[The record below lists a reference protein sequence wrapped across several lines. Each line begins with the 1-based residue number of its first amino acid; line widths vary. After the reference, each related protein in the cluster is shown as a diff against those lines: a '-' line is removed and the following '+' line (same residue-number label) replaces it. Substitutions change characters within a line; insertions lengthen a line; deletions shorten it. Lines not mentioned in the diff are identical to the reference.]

1 MVTQVAV
8 LTDHAGQGNTVLS
21 EQAEQGN
28 TVLTEHAGH
37 GNTGDSSNRPC
48 RTR

>member
-1 MVTQVAV
+1 MVTQVTV
-8 LTDHAGQGNTVLS
+8 LTDHTGQGNTVLS
-21 EQAEQGN
+21 EQAGQGN

-37 GNTGDSSNRPC
+37 GNTGDSSNRPY